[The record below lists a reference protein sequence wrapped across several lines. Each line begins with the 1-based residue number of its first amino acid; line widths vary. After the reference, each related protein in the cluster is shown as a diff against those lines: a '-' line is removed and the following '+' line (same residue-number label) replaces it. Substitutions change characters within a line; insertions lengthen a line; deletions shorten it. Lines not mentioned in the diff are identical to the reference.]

1 MGRSLKKCVFFKE
14 VNLGRIGKFQQ
25 KASRAV
31 SLSGFSCLNTF
42 GFRNRILKSI
52 SKFLLH
58 LPFSWKWKI
67 YLNWGIGCFVWIHEF
82 VECLWSYFGCYCR
95 NMTPQIAVPAIF
107 VFSEKRPDLSIA
119 NHWTTR
125 NKLTKLGRCDRET
138 IELANNSNDSI
149 VRTAGRTSK

>member
-25 KASRAV
+25 KASHSV

-119 NHWTTR
+119 NHWNTR
-125 NKLTKLGRCDRET
+125 KTFRYFCISLIFLKSCMPQLSHTC
-138 IELANNSNDSI
+138 SI
-149 VRTAGRTSK
+149 K